1 MSALQIISYH
11 YVRSLRQ
18 SIFPNLKGLDAEDFK
33 QQLDYLQSEFV
44 VVRTDE
50 VLESLKTGCT
60 LPEGA
65 TWLTFD
71 DGFYDHYEIVFPEL
85 VKRGLSA
92 AFFPPAQPILENK
105 VLDVHKI
112 HFIIASIEPN
122 EFHSLLEK
130 RFDEMKLDLKT
141 GKTFSEFFEEFGF
154 PGQFDGPLS
163 AFAKRMLQFTLPEK
177 ERRDLIDQLFARIV
191 SIDESEFARS
201 LYLDVKQIEEM
212 ISEGMYFGSHGFRH
226 HHLGRES
233 AEDQLSDIQLGL
245 EFLDGVGAQT
255 ADWVMCYPYG
265 SYNLETIE
273 ILKRTKCLAALTVKS
288 EIAQLG
294 MDSRFEL
301 PRLDT
306 NDLLSGQRTWSDS

>member
-1 MSALQIISYH
+1 MPALQIISYH
-11 YVRSLRQ
+11 YVRSLSQ
-18 SIFPNLKGLDAEDFK
+18 SIFPNIRGLDTEDFK

-71 DGFYDHYEIVFPEL
+71 DGFYDHYETVFPEL
-85 VKRGLSA
+85 VRRGLSA
-92 AFFPPAQPILENK
+92 AFFPPAQPILEYK

-122 EFHSLLEK
+122 KFHSLLKK
-130 RFDEMKLDLKT
+130 RFDEMELGLKT
-141 GKTFSEFFEEFGF
+141 GKAFSDFFKEFGS
-154 PGQFDGPLS
+154 PGQFDAPLT
-163 AFAKRMLQFTLPEK
+163 AFAKRMLQFALPEK
-177 ERRDLIDQLFARIV
+177 ERKELIDQLFAQIV
-191 SIDESEFARS
+191 SIDETEFAQS
-201 LYLDVKQIEEM
+201 LYLDVKQIMEM
-212 ISEGMYFGSHGFRH
+212 ISGGMYFGSHGFRH

-245 EFLDGVGAQT
+245 KFLDGVGAQT
-255 ADWVMCYPYG
+255 ADWVMCYPFG
-265 SYNLETIE
+265 SYNVETIE
-273 ILKRTKCLAALTVKS
+273 ILKRTKCLAAITVKS
-288 EIAQLG
+288 EIAQLDMG
-294 MDSRFEL
+294 SRFEL

-306 NDLLSGQRTWSDS
+306 NDLLAGQRTWLNS